1 MGAFALL
8 LVKHVSALSCCRDR
22 EWSTLLGQTKSIPHS
37 GKFSSLPAFSSSACL
52 FVSNAV
58 VDVWPEDGGY
68 GERRKLQHLTNVPSA
83 IELSFISQGR
93 RPQLSGGFAAGRSD
107 VVNSSVARLF
117 FFFSLKRW
125 RISAPFRYPHSS
137 SRRVDL
143 NDPLDELPTVRLDMH
158 SIYQR

>member
-1 MGAFALL
+1 M
-8 LVKHVSALSCCRDR
+8 KHSPGPDKINS
-22 EWSTLLGQTKSIPHS
+22 SLGQIFLLA
-37 GKFSSLPAFSSSACL
+37 GFFSSACL

-107 VVNSSVARLF
+107 VVNSGVARLF
-117 FFFSLKRW
+117 FCLKDGVYLRLSDT
-125 RISAPFRYPHSS
+125 RIHHR
-137 SRRVDL
+137 
-143 NDPLDELPTVRLDMH
+143 DEL
-158 SIYQR
+158 I